1 MTDDAD
7 QFAKAF
13 VVHNEMEQT
22 RAYLERGRRF
32 EHMPVEAL
40 NEGWAAAFKRVLLP
54 KDQRRPGDQ
63 HDFGAELRLRGL
75 EIPYHLVQ
83 DAMNE
88 LQRRIR
94 DNPEAAR
101 DSLLEDLGRFLDE
114 MDKPKN

>member
-1 MTDDAD
+1 MQINSPKHLWCITKWSKLALTW
-7 QFAKAF
+7 K
-13 VVHNEMEQT
+13 
-22 RAYLERGRRF
+22 
-32 EHMPVEAL
+32 EAVASSTCLYL
-40 NEGWAAAFKRVLLP
+40 NEGWAAAFKRMLLP